1 MNVKILLKTT
11 VLAAVLMLPS
21 LAQAIPTIQHWTT
34 TNGSRVVFVPEP
46 SIPMVD
52 IRVLFDAGS
61 ARDAGKSG
69 LAALTN
75 GLLAEGAAGM
85 SAQKIAEQ
93 FESVGAEFDNDSLR
107 DMAFVSVRSL
117 TEKKYLDTAIKTLTS
132 VLTTPDFPKAAF
144 ARELAHMKVAAEARQ
159 QSPEDIAEEAFFKA
173 VYGNHPYA
181 TPVGGSLQSLK
192 QLTLDDVRN
201 FYHQYYVANNAVI
214 AIVGAVDRAQAEA
227 LATQLTSSLP
237 AGERAPALPPVPELK
252 KSQVIHIEYPS
263 QQSHIIVGQPG
274 MKRGDKDY
282 MPLYVG
288 NFPLGGSGFSSRL
301 MKSVREKRGL
311 AYSVYSY
318 FSPMHVAGPFMMAL
332 QTRTDKTDES
342 LGLLRS
348 ELAKYLKEGPSADEM
363 KTSINNIV
371 GGFPL
376 NLDSN
381 SKLLGYISMIGFY
394 DLPMDYLQ
402 TFVSRV
408 KAVTAEQ
415 AHTAMQQ
422 RIHPDRMVTVVVG
435 SSASTS
441 DNKSE
446 TKH

>member
-1 MNVKILLKTT
+1 MNVKILLKTI
-11 VLAAVLMLPS
+11 VLAVVLILPS
-21 LAQAIPTIQHWTT
+21 LAQALPEIQHWTT
-34 TNGSRVVFVPEP
+34 ANGSRVLFVPELNL
-46 SIPMVD
+46 PMVD
-52 IRVLFDAGS
+52 IRITFDAGS
-61 ARDAGKSG
+61 ARDDGKSG

-75 GLLAEGAAGM
+75 GLLAEGAAGI
-85 SAQKIAEQ
+85 SAQKIAEN

-117 TEKKYLDTAIKTLTS
+117 TEKKYLGPAVKMLTS
-132 VLTTPDFPKAAF
+132 VLTAPDFPKAAF

-159 QSPEDIAEEAFFKA
+159 QSPEAIAEQAFFKA

-181 TPVGGSLQSLK
+181 SPVGGTQESLK
-192 QLTLDDVRN
+192 HLTLDDVQH
-201 FYHQYYVANNAVI
+201 FYHQYYVAKNAVI

-227 LATQLTSSLP
+227 LATQLTAALP
-237 AGERAPALPPVPELK
+237 AGEPAPALPPVPELK
-252 KSQVIHIEYPS
+252 KSQVIRIDYPS
-263 QQSHIIVGQPG
+263 QQSHVIVGQPG

-282 MPLYVG
+282 MALYVG

-301 MKSVREKRGL
+301 MKAVREKRGL

-318 FSPMHVAGPFMMAL
+318 FSPMRVAGPFMMAL
-332 QTRTDKTDES
+332 QTRTGKTDES

-348 ELAKYLKEGPSADEM
+348 ELANYLKEGPSADEM
-363 KTSINNIV
+363 KTSIDNIV
-371 GGFPL
+371 GSFPL

-422 RIHPDRMVTVVVG
+422 RLHPDRMVTVVVG
-435 SSASTS
+435 S
-441 DNKSE
+441 DNKSDKKGDN
-446 TKH
+446 KH